1 MNGKDLTVE
10 DIARMIDHSLLR
22 PTLTDAEFDE
32 GIEIVKKYRCATV
45 MVAPYDVEKAVKC
58 LQGTGILVSTVVDFP
73 QGSNLTASKVF
84 ESERAIENGAAHLD
98 MVLAIS
104 RLVAGHMDYVEEDIR
119 KVVETGH
126 KHGVPVKVILETCY
140 LTTEL
145 IVAAC
150 TVSEHAGA
158 DFVKTS
164 TGYGSSG
171 AKLEDVILMRA
182 SCSPKVQVKP
192 AGGIRTLDDVLAYRK
207 AGATMIGTRG
217 TALIL
222 EEAAIRSA
230 KGSLRELD

>member
-1 MNGKDLTVE
+1 MTGKVLKVA
-10 DIARMIDHSLLR
+10 DIAKMIDHSLLR
-22 PTLTDAEFDE
+22 PTLTDVEFDE
-32 GIEIVKKYRCATV
+32 GIEVVKKYRCATV
-45 MVAPYDVEKAVKC
+45 MVAPYDVKKAVTC
-58 LQGTGILVSTVVDFP
+58 LQGTNILVSTVVDFP

-104 RLVAGHMDYVEEDIR
+104 RLVTGHLDYVEQDIR
-119 KVVETGH
+119 QVVETGH
-126 KHGVPVKVILETCY
+126 AHGAIVKVILETCY
-140 LTTEL
+140 LTPEL

-150 TVSEHAGA
+150 ELSEHAGA

-164 TGYGSSG
+164 TGYGPSG
-171 AKLEDVILMRA
+171 AKLDDVILMRA

-222 EEAAIRSA
+222 EEAAVRSA
-230 KGSLRELD
+230 NGSLFELD